1 MSKQA
6 QEEKVQGVGDPQ
18 IYLGKAGGPPR
29 FKPGDAVVVK
39 DLPDL
44 FYSRCQYYTR
54 GVQGTILKTTHESPA
69 AEDEA
74 WDNVGKVEW
83 FYMVIF
89 RQQDLWPEYPETF
102 SKDTILTEVCER
114 WLEPA

>member
-1 MSKQA
+1 MS
-6 QEEKVQGVGDPQ
+6 EEKIPGVGDPQ
-18 IYLGKAGGPPR
+18 IYKGKAGRPPR
-29 FKPGDAVVVK
+29 FNPGDPVRVK

-54 GVQGTILKTTHESPA
+54 GIEGTVLKTTHESPA

-74 WDNVGKVEW
+74 WDNTEKIEW

-89 RQQDLWPEYPETF
+89 KQTDLWPEYPETF
-102 SKDTILTEVCER
+102 SKDTILTEVCET